1 MIPSAHRDTFARDHL
16 PPPKL
21 WPELLFDLPELHYPD
36 RLNCATE
43 ILDKAVDEKG
53 WGDRIALRGPLGT
66 FTYRELRSLANRVAR
81 VLTED
86 MGLVPGNRVLLHS
99 PNAPLMVAGWFGIQK
114 AGGVAVS
121 TMPLLRAKELGD
133 IVGKA
138 QISHCLC
145 DVSLRGE
152 LELARSQH
160 PVLTQTLFFDGLL
173 TAPAATDATDATD
186 RLEPRLAGKADTFA
200 NVDTALDDVAL
211 IAFTS
216 GTTGKPKGTMHFHR
230 DVMAICDCFP
240 RSTLKPEADDIFC
253 GAAPLAFTFG
263 LGGLVLFPLRYG
275 ASSVIG
281 VKPGPEPLL
290 QAVQHYRVTISFS
303 VPTGYRMALPMLQR
317 FDISSLR
324 KCVSAGEALPV
335 ATREAWLKATGIRLI
350 DGIGSTEM
358 LHIFISA
365 AGDDVRPG
373 ATGKPIPGY
382 RATILDEA
390 GNPLPPG
397 QVGRLAVKGPTGCRY
412 LDDPRQYDYVVN
424 GWNVT
429 GDAFLMD
436 ADGYFFYQSRTDD
449 MIISAGNNIGGP
461 EVEDVLLKHPA
472 VAECAVV
479 GVPDENR
486 GQVVFAF
493 VVPAP
498 GHEGSDA
505 LAKTLQEHVKSQL
518 APYKYPRIIDFR
530 AALPRTE
537 TGKLQRYKLREEA
550 LKTLPGAQP
559 AATATATT
567 ADSAPAVAGPHE
579 IIQPEHWA
587 RPRGFSNGIK
597 AKGSYVSVAG
607 QVGWDAQRRFVSSN
621 FTAQAKQA
629 LENVVEV
636 VRCAGGKPE
645 HIIRLTWYVTDKR
658 EYLAQ
663 AKELGLAYREVMGR
677 FYPTMSVIQ
686 IAELVE
692 DAAKVEIEAT
702 AVVPDE

>member
-1 MIPSAHRDTFARDHL
+1 MIPSAHRDTFARDRL
-16 PPPKL
+16 PQPKL
-21 WPELLFDLPELHYPD
+21 WPELIFELPELQYGD
-36 RLNCATE
+36 RLNCAGE

-53 WGDRIALRGPLGT
+53 WGERIALRGPLGSY
-66 FTYRELRSLANRVAR
+66 TYRELRTEANRVAQ
-81 VLTED
+81 VLVED

-99 PNAPLMVAGWFGIQK
+99 PNAPLMVACWFGIEK
-114 AGGVAVS
+114 AGGIAVS

-133 IVGKA
+133 IIAKA
-138 QISHCLC
+138 KISHSLC
-145 DVSLRGE
+145 DISLQGE
-152 LELARSQH
+152 LELARSQN
-160 PVLTQTLFFDGLL
+160 PVLEKVLFFNGLL
-173 TAPAATDATDATD
+173 NSTAKPEGL
-186 RLEPRLAGKADTFA
+186 LETLLAGKNGQFA
-200 NVDTALDDVAL
+200 NVDTAADDVAL

-240 RSTLKPEADDIFC
+240 RSTLKPEPDDIFC

-290 QAVQHYRVTISFS
+290 QAVQDYKVTISFS

-382 RATILDEA
+382 RATIVDEA

-424 GWNVT
+424 GWNLT
-429 GDAFLMD
+429 GDAFSMD

-493 VVPAP
+493 VVLAP
-498 GHEGSDA
+498 GFDASDD
-505 LAKTLQEHVKSQL
+505 LARELQDHVKSLL

-550 LKTLPGAQP
+550 VKSLPSTP
-559 AATATATT
+559 E
-567 ADSAPAVAGPHE
+567 AVTPSPMASSPHQV
-579 IIQPEHWA
+579 IQPEDWA

-629 LENVVEV
+629 LQNVMTV
-636 VRCAGGKPE
+636 VAAAGGKPE

-663 AKELGLAYREVMGR
+663 AKELGLAYKEVMGR

-702 AVVPDE
+702 AIVPDDE